1 MDVSDSK
8 INNLQ
13 ASSSQK
19 SPKRTISVQ
28 SVGEVVCPPNVIQFG
43 ISVFSTKETLE
54 AAQGSVKRRTDY
66 ILQVFR
72 NNGIKEKTWKFSTD
86 ISRQGDDNCVRVQT
100 NIVVDCDSVLKCETV
115 RNLLIE
121 KLDSSS
127 VHFTPVTYHHLSQ
140 DKEEKR

>member
-1 MDVSDSK
+1 MDLSDSK

-13 ASSSQK
+13 TSSFQK

-28 SVGEVVCPPNVIQFG
+28 SVGEVICPPNVIQFG
-43 ISVFSTKETLE
+43 ISVFSTKDTLE

-72 NNGIKEKTWKFSTD
+72 NNVIKEKSWKLSTN
-86 ISRQGDDNCVRVQT
+86 ISRQDDDCVQVQAD
-100 NIVVDCDSVLKCETV
+100 IVVDCDGVQKCETV

-127 VHFTPVTYHHLSQ
+127 VRFTPVTYHHLSE